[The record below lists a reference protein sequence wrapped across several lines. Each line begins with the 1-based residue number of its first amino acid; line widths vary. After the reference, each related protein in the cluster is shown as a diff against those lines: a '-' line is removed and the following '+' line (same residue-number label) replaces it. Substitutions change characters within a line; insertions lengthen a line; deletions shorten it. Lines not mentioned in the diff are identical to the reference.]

1 MKMKGSLCL
10 VLLCLAG
17 LRPPAASAHAV
28 VGDLMLM
35 VKERSDSEKAAKYT
49 YRQNIALEITISGKP
64 HNPETR
70 IVKWTVYGKDRK
82 TDAVSIL
89 KSGDARVDF
98 ALGSTQ
104 KIITEEVS
112 TTSSA
117 DHTVSSSS
125 RGGRGNS
132 RRLRYTKVEGSGT
145 RYIGYGVQVFE
156 GDKVVAEKFD
166 PRTLESKP

>member
-1 MKMKGSLCL
+1 MKMNRALCL

-17 LRPPAASAHAV
+17 LRPVAVSAHAV
-28 VGDLMLM
+28 VGDVMLM
-35 VKERSDSEKAAKYT
+35 VKERSDSEKVAKYT
-49 YRQNIALEITISGKP
+49 YRQTIVLEIAINGKP
-64 HNPETR
+64 RNPETR

-82 TDAVSIL
+82 TGVVAAL
-89 KSGDARVDF
+89 KAGDARVDF
-98 ALGSTQ
+98 SAGATQ

-132 RRLRYTKVEGSGT
+132 RRLRYTKVEGGGD
-145 RYIGYGVQVFE
+145 RYIGYGVQVFDGE
-156 GDKVVAEKFD
+156 KVVAEKYD
-166 PRTLESKP
+166 PRTLEGKP

>member
-1 MKMKGSLCL
+1 MKMKSVLCL

-17 LRPPAASAHAV
+17 LRPSAAGAHAV

-49 YRQNIALEITISGKP
+49 YRQNIVLEITLSGKP
-64 HNPETR
+64 HNPEAR
-70 IVKWTVYGKDRK
+70 VVKWTAYGKDRK
-82 TDAVSIL
+82 TGVVTAL
-89 KSGDARVDF
+89 KSGDARVDL
-98 ALGSTQ
+98 ASGMTQ
-104 KIITEEVS
+104 KILTEEVS

-125 RGGRGNS
+125 RGGRGNG
-132 RRLRYTKVEGSGT
+132 RRLRYTKVEGSGS
-145 RYIGYGVQVFE
+145 RYIGYGVQVFDGE
-156 GDKVVAEKFD
+156 NVVAERFD